1 MLIDT
6 KTQLSQLD
14 NSYEVFGTVEEASAL
29 ARFLADYGKTSF
41 GVLLLIFK
49 KVHSC
54 YNIAPLNGARFK
66 HPGFSENVKVD
77 NAKQC
82 TEGSCLM
89 QLLGLEKSHIS
100 QISH

>member
-14 NSYEVFGTVEEASAL
+14 NSYEAFGTVEEASAL

-49 KVHSC
+49 KVVA
-54 YNIAPLNGARFK
+54 I
-66 HPGFSENVKVD
+66 
-77 NAKQC
+77 
-82 TEGSCLM
+82 
-89 QLLGLEKSHIS
+89 I
-100 QISH
+100 